1 MITLYHC
8 YNARSFRPLW
18 ALEEMGL
25 SYELKMLPFPPRA
38 LAKEYFEVNPLGT
51 IPAFLDGDTFM
62 TESSAICEFLA
73 AKYGPTP
80 LAVAPGEKE
89 FGAYLNALYQGEA
102 TLTFPQTLVLRYSRL
117 EPPERRN
124 PQIAE
129 DYARWFNG
137 RLKNSVMRRVESH
150 DFICAERFTMADIS
164 VGYALLLARDL
175 GIDREFTPALRAYWT
190 RITSRDG
197 YARAVASQKK
207 QAEAQG
213 LRSAIPPA

>member
-18 ALEEMGL
+18 ALEEMAL

-38 LAKEYFEVNPLGT
+38 FAKKYFDVNPLGT

-62 TESSAICEFLA
+62 TESSAICEYLA

-80 LAVAPGEKE
+80 LAVTPHEPE
-89 FGAYLNALYQGEA
+89 FGAYLNALYFGEA

-124 PQIAE
+124 PQVAD

-137 RLKNSVMRRVESH
+137 RLKAVMRRVETH
-150 DFICAERFTMADIS
+150 DYICAGRFTMADIS
-164 VGYALLLARDL
+164 VGYALLLAQDL
-175 GIDREFTPALRAYWT
+175 GIDTEFSPALRAYWQ
-190 RITSRDG
+190 RIAARDG
-197 YARAVASQKK
+197 FSRAKAAQKK
-207 QAEAQG
+207 HAEVLG

>member
-62 TESSAICEFLA
+62 TESSAICEYLA

-80 LAVAPGEKE
+80 LTVTPNEPE
-89 FGAYLNALYQGEA
+89 FGAYLNALYFGEA

-124 PQIAE
+124 PQVAD
-129 DYARWFNG
+129 DYARWFYG
-137 RLKNSVMRRVESH
+137 RLKAVMRRVESH
-150 DFICAERFTMADIS
+150 DFVCAARFTMADIS

-175 GIDREFTPALRAYWT
+175 GIDGEFTPALRAYWT

-207 QAEAQG
+207 HAEAQG
-213 LRSAIPPA
+213 LRSAIPSA